1 MDSARPNAAI
11 NPLAIL
17 RDSFRIACRT
27 GALWAL
33 AFLLYLVM
41 IPALVLA
48 GGLGAVTS
56 YLMLPAQENRI
67 FDLPIPFQNPSTVE
81 WALFFAVSL
90 GLLVVTS
97 FLAWGVQA
105 AMIRG
110 ADAAADGKPVSIKDS
125 LRLGRRRW
133 ASLLKLAFTF
143 GLVIQALGILPALI
157 ALILR
162 ENAAWGSAVIP
173 LLQTILSPFNTILGI
188 LVFLVMMSIALEDV
202 RPKMAFRRIWS
213 LIRPGWWGFLLAY
226 LIQVFLA
233 LAIALIFAFI
243 MAVFLFISII
253 AWSSQSAVGAVI
265 AGAIC
270 LLSSPV
276 GLALLTFV
284 LVFSTVYFTLTYRA
298 AAQAA
303 AGENRTLE
311 VEKPYM
317 E

>member
-1 MDSARPNAAI
+1 M
-11 NPLAIL
+11 NPYAIL
-17 RDSFRIACRT
+17 RDSFRITYRT

-41 IPALVLA
+41 IPALVFA

-56 YLMLPAQENRI
+56 YLMLPAQENLLTD
-67 FDLPIPFQNPSTVE
+67 FKFPFQNLSTLE
-81 WALFFAVSL
+81 WVLFFAVSL
-90 GLLVVTS
+90 CLLIVTS

-110 ADAAADGKPVSIKDS
+110 ADAAADGKPVSVMGS
-125 LRLGRRRW
+125 LRLGRQRW
-133 ASLLKLAFTF
+133 GSLLKLAFTF
-143 GLVIQALGILPALI
+143 GLVIQALGILPALL

-162 ENAAWGSAVIP
+162 ENTAWGSAVIP

-188 LVFLVMMSIALEDV
+188 LVFLLMMSVALEDV
-202 RPKMAFRRIWS
+202 RPKMAFRRIWT
-213 LIRPGWWGFLLAY
+213 LIRSGWWGFLIAY
-226 LIQVFLA
+226 MLQVFLA
-233 LAIALIFAFI
+233 LAIAFLFAFI
-243 MAVFLFISII
+243 LAVVVFIVLL
-253 AWSSQSAVGAVI
+253 AWTSQSTVEAVI

-270 LLSSPV
+270 LLSTPV

-298 AAQAA
+298 AAFAA
-303 AGENRTLE
+303 AGEKRTPE
-311 VEKPYM
+311 GENPYI

>member
-1 MDSARPNAAI
+1 M
-11 NPLAIL
+11 NPYVLL
-17 RDSFRIACRT
+17 RDSFRITYRT

-56 YLMLPAQENRI
+56 YLMLPGRENLLI
-67 FDLPIPFQNPSTVE
+67 GFQFPFQNLSMLE
-81 WALFFAVSL
+81 WVLFFAVSL
-90 GLLVVTS
+90 FLLVVSS

-110 ADAAADGKPVSIKDS
+110 ADAAADGKPVSVKDS
-125 LRLGRRRW
+125 LRLGRQRW
-133 ASLLKLAFTF
+133 GSLLKLAFTF
-143 GLVIQALGILPALI
+143 GLVIQALGILPALL

-162 ENAAWGSAVIP
+162 ENTVWGTAVVP

-188 LVFLVMMSIALEDV
+188 LVFLLMMSVALEDV
-202 RPKMAFRRIWS
+202 RPKMAFRRIWGLVRS
-213 LIRPGWWGFLLAY
+213 GWWGFLIAY
-226 LIQVFLA
+226 ILQVFLA
-233 LAIALIFAFI
+233 LAMAFVSAFI
-243 MAVFLFISII
+243 LAVVVFLLLL
-253 AWSSQSAVGAVI
+253 AWSSQSAVEAVM

-270 LLSSPV
+270 VLSSPV

-298 AAQAA
+298 AADAA
-303 AGENRTLE
+303 AGKNRTPE
-311 VEKPYM
+311 AEKPYT